1 MADFWQSLR
10 DGAIGEIQNS
20 IIKPAAGAIGSTYG
34 TLRDNALSKF
44 GGFTSRAIDAINPK
58 TKASTPATN
67 PTDGKQAPSP
77 EEAARLAKENVNR
90 PSAGR
95 RRRRGAGALP
105 DCGAKMN
112 GSTLSLGLPDVGPSA
127 FIAKIGNPSPTL
139 PGEMQ
144 GVTNTPAS
152 DSAS

>member
-77 EEAARLAKENVNR
+77 EEAARLAKARTSTGLVLAGAVVVALVLYLI
-90 PSAGR
+90 AGR
-95 RRRRGAGALP
+95 
-105 DCGAKMN
+105 K
-112 GSTLSLGLPDVGPSA
+112 
-127 FIAKIGNPSPTL
+127 
-139 PGEMQ
+139 
-144 GVTNTPAS
+144 
-152 DSAS
+152 